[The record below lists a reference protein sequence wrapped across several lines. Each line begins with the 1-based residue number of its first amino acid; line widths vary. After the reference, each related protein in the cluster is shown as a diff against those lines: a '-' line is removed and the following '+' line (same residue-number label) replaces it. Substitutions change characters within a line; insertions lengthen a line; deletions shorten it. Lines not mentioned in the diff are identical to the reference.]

1 MCRVKVF
8 QIKVK
13 GHMLKIHGTIG
24 KILSKGTRLSNLKG
38 LSLKVKK
45 YKQKLNFYKCRS
57 KVTVKVTCSTL
68 MVPSERYCH
77 KEHTCQI

>member
-8 QIKVK
+8 QIEVTL
-13 GHMLKIHGTIG
+13 HMLKIYGTIG
-24 KILSKGTRLSNLKG
+24 RVLSKGTRLSDMKG

-45 YKQKLNFYKCRS
+45 YKQKLKFSRCRS
-57 KVTVKVTCSTL
+57 KVTVKVTCSKFK
-68 MVPSERYCH
+68 VPSERYCH